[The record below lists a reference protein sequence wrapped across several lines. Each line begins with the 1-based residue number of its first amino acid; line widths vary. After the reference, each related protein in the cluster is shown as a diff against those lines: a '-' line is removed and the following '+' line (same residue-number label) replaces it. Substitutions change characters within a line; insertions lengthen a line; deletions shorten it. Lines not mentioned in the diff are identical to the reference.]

1 MKIIGIGVDIVEND
15 RIKKATKNKD
25 FIKRIFTKN
34 EINLSKLEKNNIGFY
49 AKRFAAK
56 EAFAKS
62 LGTGFRKGLNFK
74 DIEILNDNLGK
85 PYFNIN
91 DKLKKILKRLTKI
104 NSFNFFLS
112 LSDEKSYSVAFV
124 TIQTK

>member
-15 RIKKATKNKD
+15 RMKKATKNKD

-91 DKLKKILKRLTKI
+91 NKLKKILKRLTKI

>member
-15 RIKKATKNKD
+15 RIRKATKNKD

-91 DKLKKILKRLTKI
+91 NKLKKILKRLTKI

>member
-15 RIKKATKNKD
+15 RIKKATKNKN

-62 LGTGFRKGLNFK
+62 LGIGFRKGLNFK

-91 DKLKKILKRLTKI
+91 NKLKKILKRLTKI

>member
-1 MKIIGIGVDIVEND
+1 MKIIGIGVDIINNN
-15 RIKKATKNKD
+15 RIKKSIKNQN
-25 FIKRIFTKN
+25 FIKRVFTTK
-34 EINLSKLEKNNIGFY
+34 EINTSKSMKNKINFY

-56 EAFAKS
+56 EAFAKA
-62 LGTGFRKGLNFK
+62 LGTGFRKNLNFK

-85 PYFNIN
+85 PYYNMNNKI
-91 DKLKKILKRLTKI
+91 KKILKKI
-104 NSFNFFLS
+104 SNSKSLDLFLS

>member
-62 LGTGFRKGLNFK
+62 LGIGFRKGLNFK

-91 DKLKKILKRLTKI
+91 NKLKKILKRLTKI

>member
-91 DKLKKILKRLTKI
+91 NKLQKILKRLTKI

>member
-62 LGTGFRKGLNFK
+62 LGIGFRKGLNFK

-91 DKLKKILKRLTKI
+91 NKLKKILKRLIKI

>member
-15 RIKKATKNKD
+15 RMRKATKNKD

>member
-1 MKIIGIGVDIVEND
+1 MKIIGIGVDIVENN

-62 LGTGFRKGLNFK
+62 LGIGFRKGLNFK

-91 DKLKKILKRLTKI
+91 NKLKKILKRLTKI

>member
-1 MKIIGIGVDIVEND
+1 MKIIGIGVDIIDNN
-15 RIKKATKNKD
+15 RIKKSIKNQN
-25 FIKRIFTKN
+25 FIKRVYTTK
-34 EINLSKLEKNNIGFY
+34 EINTSKSMKNKINFY

-56 EAFAKS
+56 EAFAKA
-62 LGTGFRKGLNFK
+62 LGTGFRKNLNFK

-85 PYFNIN
+85 PYYNIN
-91 DKLKKILKRLTKI
+91 NKIKKILKKI
-104 NSFNFFLS
+104 SNSKSLDLFLS

>member
-15 RIKKATKNKD
+15 RMKKATKNKN

-91 DKLKKILKRLTKI
+91 NKLKKILKRLTKI

>member
-91 DKLKKILKRLTKI
+91 NKLKKILKRLTKI

>member
-1 MKIIGIGVDIVEND
+1 MENLYLNKNLNDEDI
-15 RIKKATKNKD
+15 
-25 FIKRIFTKN
+25 
-34 EINLSKLEKNNIGFY
+34 INLSF
-49 AKRFAAK
+49 
-56 EAFAKS
+56 S
-62 LGTGFRKGLNFK
+62 LGKVYDKLKEFDKAFLYFSKGNRLKRKYINYDFK

>member
-1 MKIIGIGVDIVEND
+1 MKIIGIGDDIVEND

-62 LGTGFRKGLNFK
+62 LGIGFRKGLNFK

>member
-62 LGTGFRKGLNFK
+62 LGTGFRKGLNLFH
-74 DIEILNDNLGK
+74 
-85 PYFNIN
+85 
-91 DKLKKILKRLTKI
+91 
-104 NSFNFFLS
+104 FL
-112 LSDEKSYSVAFV
+112 
-124 TIQTK
+124 

>member
-15 RIKKATKNKD
+15 RMRKATKNKD

-91 DKLKKILKRLTKI
+91 NKLKKILKRLTKI

>member
-62 LGTGFRKGLNFK
+62 LGIGFRKGLNFK

>member
-15 RIKKATKNKD
+15 RMRKASKNKD

-34 EINLSKLEKNNIGFY
+34 EINLSKLEKNNVGFY

-91 DKLKKILKRLTKI
+91 NRLKKILKRLTKI
-104 NSFNFFLS
+104 NSLNFFLS

>member
-15 RIKKATKNKD
+15 RIKKATKNKN

-91 DKLKKILKRLTKI
+91 NKLKKILKRLTKI

>member
-15 RIKKATKNKD
+15 RIKKATKNKN

>member
-15 RIKKATKNKD
+15 RMRKATKNKD

-62 LGTGFRKGLNFK
+62 LGIGFRKGLNFK

>member
-34 EINLSKLEKNNIGFY
+34 EINLSKLEKNNVGFY

-91 DKLKKILKRLTKI
+91 NRLKKILKRLTKI

>member
-15 RIKKATKNKD
+15 RIKKATKNKN

-62 LGTGFRKGLNFK
+62 LGIGFRKGLNFK

>member
-15 RIKKATKNKD
+15 RMRKATKNKN

-62 LGTGFRKGLNFK
+62 LGIGFRKGLNFK

-91 DKLKKILKRLTKI
+91 NKLKKILKRLTKI

>member
-15 RIKKATKNKD
+15 RIKKATKNKN

-56 EAFAKS
+56 EAFVKS
-62 LGTGFRKGLNFK
+62 LGIGFRKGLNFK

-91 DKLKKILKRLTKI
+91 NKLKKILKRLTKI

>member
-1 MKIIGIGVDIVEND
+1 MKIIGIGVDIVKND
-15 RIKKATKNKD
+15 RIKKATKNKN

-91 DKLKKILKRLTKI
+91 NKLKKILKRLTKI

>member
-15 RIKKATKNKD
+15 RMRKATKNKD

-62 LGTGFRKGLNFK
+62 LGIGFRKGLNFK

-91 DKLKKILKRLTKI
+91 NKLKKILKRLTKI

>member
-62 LGTGFRKGLNFK
+62 LGIGFRKGLNFK

-91 DKLKKILKRLTKI
+91 YKLKKILKRLTKI